1 MDMNEA
7 LSEVAGT
14 EVKKIGGIDAAK
26 YLKLKSTVLK
36 AGVPEAVFYRK
47 PGAVL
52 GGVID
57 FVASQ
62 STHSE

>member
-1 MDMNEA
+1 MDMKQA
-7 LSEVAGT
+7 LGEVAQT
-14 EVKKIGGIDAAK
+14 EVKKIGGIDASK
-26 YLKLKSTVLK
+26 YLKLKRTVLK

-62 STHSE
+62 TE